1 MPMKGRYNINP
12 KRGLQSGNQ
21 IEMLFSRL
29 RQENKAMNEHLLH
42 EIRSLLEHHGR
53 GFRVRG
59 DSSEYDS
66 SEFSA
71 DDIDDFEHEFDGN
84 NLRTEG
90 HAGRRK
96 VLKRLRA
103 GETKGAEGPRI
114 KKVHDQDDEYDDYD
128 VVTHH
133 DEHV

>member
-1 MPMKGRYNINP
+1 MNP
-12 KRGLQSGNQ
+12 KRANKSGSQ
-21 IEMLFSRL
+21 IEILFFRP
-29 RQENKAMNEHLLH
+29 RQENQAMNEHLLH
-42 EIRSLLEHHGR
+42 EIRSLLEHHGRR

-71 DDIDDFEHEFDGN
+71 DDIDDFEDEFAGN

-96 VLKRLRA
+96 ELKRLRA
-103 GETKGAEGPRI
+103 AR
-114 KKVHDQDDEYDDYD
+114 
-128 VVTHH
+128 
-133 DEHV
+133 